1 MPPDPQVI
9 AALAAA
15 VDADPES
22 CPLRLHLASLMLDV
36 GEAQAALPHLEF
48 VLSREPANVEALL
61 QATRACEALGDP
73 RAAGYRTL
81 ATALS
86 TGAAT
91 GAPPSPTPEPPP
103 PAPNLLTNPGEPPE
117 KVRRLRVTDS
127 ENEEFEEV
135 WEVEKP
141 RVKLADVGGLE
152 HVKKR
157 LNVSFLAPMRNPE
170 IREAFGKSLRG
181 GLLMF
186 GPPGCG
192 KTFIARA
199 LAGELDA
206 HFISVGLSE
215 VLDMWLGNSEKNVR
229 AIFELARRQ
238 APTVLFFDEVD
249 AIGRKRV
256 NLTHQAG
263 RNVVNQLLAEM
274 DGADGDNE
282 GVFILGATNHPW
294 DIDSAMMRPGRFD
307 RYTLVLPPDRPARV
321 AILQHHLA
329 NRPVDR
335 IDLSA
340 VAEKLEG
347 YSGADIAHLC
357 ESAAEMAMEEAL
369 EAGVIKPITQAQ
381 VLRALKEI
389 QPSTRQWFETARNF
403 AIFANQAGMYDDLVT
418 YMRSRQML

>member
-1 MPPDPQVI
+1 MPADPKVI

-15 VDADPES
+15 VEADPES
-22 CPLRLHLASLMLDV
+22 NGLRLHLASLMLDV
-36 GEAQAALPHLEF
+36 GDAQRALPHLEL
-48 VLSREPANVEALL
+48 VLARDPANVEALL

-73 RAAGYRTL
+73 RADGYRQL

-86 TGAAT
+86 TGTPQDAPTPTEAAATPAQEAT
-91 GAPPSPTPEPPP
+91 GA
-103 PAPNLLTNPGEPPE
+103 APQ
-117 KVRRLRVTDS
+117 KVRRLRVTDA

-141 RVKLADVGGLE
+141 AVKLADVGGLE
-152 HVKKR
+152 HVKQR
-157 LNVSFLAPMRNPE
+157 LNVSFLGPMRNPE

-206 HFISVGLSE
+206 HFISVGLTE
-215 VLDMWLGNSEKNVR
+215 VLDMWLGNSEKNVH
-229 AIFELARRQ
+229 AIFELARRH

-256 NLTHQAG
+256 SMTNQAG
-263 RNVVNQLLAEM
+263 RNIVNQLLAEM
-274 DGADGDNE
+274 DGADGDND
-282 GVFILGATNHPW
+282 GVFVLGATNHPW

-307 RYTLVLPPDRPARV
+307 RLTLVLPPDRPARV
-321 AILQHHLA
+321 AILRHHLA
-329 NRPVDR
+329 RRPVEAFDLGRVADR
-335 IDLSA
+335 
-340 VAEKLEG
+340 LEG

-357 ESAAEMAMEEAL
+357 ESAAELAMEQAMRSGE
-369 EAGVIKPITQAQ
+369 IKPITQAQ
-381 VLRALKEI
+381 VLAALKSI

-403 AIFANQAGMYDDLVT
+403 AIFANQAGMYDDLLT